1 MAVRFSCLLLVA
13 LTGAFAG
20 ADPVTIAG
28 GTTNDTEGRI
38 IRLADGRLMAAIGR
52 NPYGRWDT
60 TDVYVSFSADDG
72 VSWSAPALA
81 IGAAGDQATIG
92 LLQLPGDTIRL
103 WYGSNESGTY
113 RIQTAYS
120 LNGTSWTAEGQVA
133 LGWGSTVQCYDPTVI
148 LEPDSSLTMIYRG
161 GSGTAAGAYAAHRP
175 KGGSWDTS
183 RRLVNARAY
192 RPRIM
197 KHSDGTYLAAFQRQ
211 SGGSSS
217 QIDVFVRRS
226 TNLTAWTDSVRLTT
240 NQNSHD
246 AWCLQVPDSGYVV
259 YYAKYQNA
267 PYDAYNLCRRRSA
280 DGVTWQ
286 AEQQLTLDGG
296 LLHNTQPCL
305 FVHAGG
311 LYRSWTRAND
321 YDNDNDI
328 LFERFPLGA
337 TGVASVEFAAGW
349 NGQAV
354 ILRWRSA
361 CEEDCYCWAVERS
374 EDGGAYREIV
384 RLPAA
389 GPRGEG
395 ASYSHPDTAVRPGGS
410 YAYRLVR
417 VDGDGSEERFGPAT
431 VSVPQPGAAVA
442 MALRHGPNPARDRVV
457 FSFALARPA
466 TVAIAVYDGTGRRV
480 AAMKC
485 GPHPAGAHRREWD
498 CRDDTGTALASGVY
512 WYRLT
517 AGADEATGRLVLLR

>member
-1 MAVRFSCLLLVA
+1 MNARIAWLLA
-13 LTGAFAG
+13 LLISATAA

-28 GTTNDTEGRI
+28 GTTNDTESRI
-38 IRLADGRLMAAIGR
+38 IRLSDGRLMAAIGR

-72 VSWSAPALA
+72 VSWSTPALA

-113 RIQTAYS
+113 RIHTAYS
-120 LNGTSWTAEGQVA
+120 INGISWTTEGQVA
-133 LGWGSTVQCYDPTVI
+133 LGWGATVQCYDPTVV

-161 GSGTAAGAYAAHRP
+161 GSTAGAYVAHRP

-183 RRLVNARAY
+183 RRLVNAAAN

-197 KHSDGTYLAAFQRQ
+197 RHSDGTYLAAFQRR
-211 SGGSSS
+211 SGGSTA

-226 TNLTAWTDSVRLTT
+226 TDLTAWTDSVRLTT

-267 PYDAYNLCRRRSA
+267 PYDAYNLCRRRSV
-280 DGVTWQ
+280 DGISWQ
-286 AEQQLTLDGG
+286 AEQQLTFDGG
-296 LLHNTQPCL
+296 LLHNTQPSL
-305 FVHAGG
+305 FAYAGG
-311 LYRSWTRAND
+311 LYRCWTRAND

-337 TGVASVEFAAGW
+337 TGVAQIGPAAAWDRPEIRHSPNPVGETASFSIAVHRPGRVVLAVYNAAG
-349 NGQAV
+349 QRVAMPF
-354 ILRWRSA
+354 
-361 CEEDCYCWAVERS
+361 
-374 EDGGAYREIV
+374 DGV
-384 RLPAA
+384 LAA
-389 GPRGEG
+389 GEHRIAWRCRNDEG
-395 ASYSHPDTAVRPGGS
+395 MP
-410 YAYRLVR
+410 
-417 VDGDGSEERFGPAT
+417 
-431 VSVPQPGAAVA
+431 
-442 MALRHGPNPARDRVV
+442 
-457 FSFALARPA
+457 
-466 TVAIAVYDGTGRRV
+466 
-480 AAMKC
+480 
-485 GPHPAGAHRREWD
+485 
-498 CRDDTGTALASGVY
+498 LASGIY

-517 AGADEATGRLVLLR
+517 AGADQATARLVLVR